1 MDEAIGSSRS
11 HGSVGVECDEG
22 RFCRIVESGVSHS
35 PDSAS
40 PSPGSRHFGAVHQRK
55 RGAKNAVEQNV

>member
-1 MDEAIGSSRS
+1 MDVAIGGFRS
-11 HGSVGVECDEG
+11 HGRVGVECDG
-22 RFCRIVESGVSHS
+22 RRCCRIVESGVSHS

-55 RGAKNAVEQNV
+55 RGAKNTIEQSV